1 MASMPGGC
9 GLLSRVILLLESQIP
24 QQGIWMGSVI
34 GSFPGVKCK
43 GGSEWTHKRASVG
56 PGAED
61 ELAQFTC
68 ILSFSF

>member
-1 MASMPGGC
+1 MPGGC

-24 QQGIWMGSVI
+24 QQGIWMGSVV
-34 GSFPGVKCK
+34 GSFPVYNARGAPS
-43 GGSEWTHKRASVG
+43 GNKRASVG

-68 ILSFSF
+68 ILSLSF